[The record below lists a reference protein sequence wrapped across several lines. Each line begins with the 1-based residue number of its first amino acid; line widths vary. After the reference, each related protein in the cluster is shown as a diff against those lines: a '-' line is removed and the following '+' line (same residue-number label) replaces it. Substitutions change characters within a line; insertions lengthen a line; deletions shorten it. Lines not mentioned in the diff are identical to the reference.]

1 MILTESERTSSH
13 CASGV
18 MEHDQSSEVRRIV
31 LSVVEDCI
39 QCQQR
44 FSVEDMR
51 VVGRN
56 GNLWVLAVRCPECAS
71 QSFVAAVVGEHD
83 DGTTIEAAAIDLVD
97 DEFEEPESI
106 DPVTVDDV
114 LDVHEF
120 LEEFDGNFLRLFSRH
135 H

>member
-1 MILTESERTSSH
+1 
-13 CASGV
+13 

-39 QCQQR
+39 QCRQR
-44 FSVEDMR
+44 FSLDDMR

-83 DGTTIEAAAIDLVD
+83 DGTTVEAAAIDFVD
-97 DEFEEPESI
+97 DELDDEAYSE
-106 DPVTVDDV
+106 PVTVDDV
-114 LDVHEF
+114 LDMHEY
-120 LEEFDGNFLRLFSRH
+120 LEEFDGNFMRMFNRRS
-135 H
+135 

>member
-1 MILTESERTSSH
+1 
-13 CASGV
+13 

-44 FSVEDMR
+44 FSVDDMR

-83 DGTTIEAAAIDLVD
+83 DGTTVEAAAIDLI
-97 DEFEEPESI
+97 DEDLEEPDNVELV
-106 DPVTVDDV
+106 DVDDV
-114 LDVHEF
+114 LDMHEF
-120 LEEFDGNFLRLFSRH
+120 LEEFDGNFLRLFSRRY
-135 H
+135 

>member
-1 MILTESERTSSH
+1 
-13 CASGV
+13 

-39 QCQQR
+39 QCRQR
-44 FSVEDMR
+44 FSVDDMR

-83 DGTTIEAAAIDLVD
+83 DGTTVEAAAIDLIEEDADAVD
-97 DEFEEPESI
+97 PEHEFVEPV
-106 DPVTVDDV
+106 DVDDV
-114 LDVHEF
+114 LDIHEF
-120 LEEFDGNFLRLFSRH
+120 LNEFDGNFLRLFNRRS
-135 H
+135 

>member
-1 MILTESERTSSH
+1 
-13 CASGV
+13 

-39 QCQQR
+39 QCRQR
-44 FSVEDMR
+44 FSLEDMR

-83 DGTTIEAAAIDLVD
+83 DGTTVEAATIDLID
-97 DEFEEPESI
+97 DEGYEDEADLVE
-106 DPVTVDDV
+106 PVTVDDV
-114 LDVHEF
+114 LDMHRF
-120 LEEFDGNFLRLFSRH
+120 LEEFDGNFLRMFNRRT
-135 H
+135 

>member
-1 MILTESERTSSH
+1 
-13 CASGV
+13 

-39 QCQQR
+39 QCRQR

-83 DGTTIEAAAIDLVD
+83 DGTTVEAAAIDLVEED
-97 DEFEEPESI
+97 AVDPEPEFMEPI
-106 DPVTVDDV
+106 DVDDV
-114 LDVHEF
+114 LDMHEF
-120 LEEFDGNFLRLFSRH
+120 LNEFDGNFLRLFNRRS
-135 H
+135 

>member
-1 MILTESERTSSH
+1 
-13 CASGV
+13 

-44 FSVEDMR
+44 FSVDDMR

-56 GNLWVLAVRCPECAS
+56 GNLWVLAVRCPGCAS

-83 DGTTIEAAAIDLVD
+83 DGTTVEAAAIDLI
-97 DEFEEPESI
+97 DEDTSDFETDALDHAEPVE
-106 DPVTVDDV
+106 VDDV
-114 LDVHEF
+114 LDMHQF
-120 LEEFDGNFLRLFSRH
+120 LEEFDGNFMRLFSRRF
-135 H
+135 

>member
-1 MILTESERTSSH
+1 
-13 CASGV
+13 

-44 FSVEDMR
+44 FSLDDMR

-83 DGTTIEAAAIDLVD
+83 DGTTVEAAAIDLI
-97 DEFEEPESI
+97 DEESYDLEPEFA

-114 LDVHEF
+114 LDMHEF
-120 LEEFDGNFLRLFSRH
+120 LDVFDGNFLRIFNRRTS
-135 H
+135 